1 RRLPAAALPGVDAVP
16 LGVGLDRQGAAEG
29 AGPLRDLPADS
40 RHLHAVHPDRP
51 ARALGL
57 GAVRGDLGAG
67 DRRRGVQA
75 VLHRTIPAA
84 VDPAVHRDGLAGA
97 GGDQAAAGR
106 ARWLDTRLAAGRWRL
121 LHAGNILL
129 PPAVAALF

>member
-1 RRLPAAALPGVDAVP
+1 
-16 LGVGLDRQGAAEG
+16 
-29 AGPLRDLPADS
+29 
-40 RHLHAVHPDRP
+40 
-51 ARALGL
+51 
-57 GAVRGDLGAG
+57 
-67 DRRRGVQA
+67 
-75 VLHRTIPAA
+75 PAA

-129 PPAVAALF
+129 PPAFAALFARGVAPVRGGRQRLPLHLGDGTGGLTTTQQKARVAAGFPVHRNVARIRRRRRAPGSTRLPTL